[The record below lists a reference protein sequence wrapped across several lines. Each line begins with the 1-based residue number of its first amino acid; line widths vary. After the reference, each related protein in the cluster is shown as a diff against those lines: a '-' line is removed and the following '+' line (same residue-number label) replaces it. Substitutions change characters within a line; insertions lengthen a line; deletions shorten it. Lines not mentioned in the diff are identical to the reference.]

1 MAISNGQRV
10 AAFLLALLF
19 LASTVATTA
28 YVVWQ
33 INKDGIVSETAE
45 EKAAADALAE
55 QRKAEE
61 QNATGAEPCG
71 SKTYTAVEPRAVP
84 SVVTSSPVTEL
95 QKTDVKVG
103 DGEEVQQG
111 DCVAALYYGTLA
123 KDGTKFDGNYDS
135 GTPIEFSLSGV
146 IQGWT
151 DGLPGMKV
159 GGVRR
164 LVIPAAQAYG
174 AQERSGIPANSDLVF
189 EVEIVGTRRNN

>member
-19 LASTVATTA
+19 LGTTVGTTA
-28 YVVWQ
+28 YVIWQ
-33 INKDGIVSETAE
+33 INRDGLVSETAD
-45 EKAAADALAE
+45 EKAAADKLAQE
-55 QRKAEE
+55 RKAQEDS
-61 QNATGAEPCG
+61 NAGEPCG
-71 SKTYTAVEPRAVP
+71 SKTYPAVDPRPVP
-84 SVVTSSPVTEL
+84 TTLTSAAVTEL

-103 DGEEVQQG
+103 DGEEVQSG

-123 KDGTKFDGNYDS
+123 KDGTKFDGNYES
-135 GTPIEFSLSGV
+135 GNPIEFSLSGV

-151 DGLPGMKV
+151 EGIPGMKV
-159 GGVRR
+159 GGIRR

-174 AQERSGIPANSDLVF
+174 SQERSGIPANSDLVF